1 MMAYPPGPLRGG
13 LRPPVPVGPETG
25 LKLPSW
31 ANCTQVF
38 TLDKARLQTRLGCV
52 PAATLESIG
61 GALAATLGLAQS

>member
-1 MMAYPPGPLRGG
+1 
-13 LRPPVPVGPETG
+13 VGPETG

-38 TLDKARLQTRLGCV
+38 TVDKARLQTRLGCV